1 MLRRAVR
8 GLIVAALVACLYV
21 GITRQSRPD
30 TMAGR
35 VHVTYWEMWTGYE
48 ADVMREVVAEFN
60 RRQDRIHVEMLTMSQ
75 IDRKL
80 LLATAGGMPP
90 DVVGLGN
97 DNLSVFG
104 DRKVLLPLD
113 DYLARA
119 GITRDDYI
127 PAYWDI
133 CEYEGHMYALPTT
146 PASLALHW
154 NKALF
159 REAGLDPE
167 RPPRTLAELDEFAEK
182 LTTRDEKGRLV
193 QMGFMPTHPG
203 WWNRAWGYYFGG
215 QLWDG
220 LDQITTD
227 CPENVRAYEWVQ
239 SYSKK
244 YGATELQFFQS
255 GFGHFA
261 SPREAFFAGQ
271 VAMELHGVWTA
282 NQISKY
288 APHMEW
294 AAAPFPVAPGDGSLA
309 DAAYVECNV
318 LCIPVGAKNPEEAF
332 EFIKFVSSQEIMEVL
347 CLGHKKHTPLARVS
361 RGFIDNHPNPYVQ
374 VFIDVAK
381 RSRPFSNPKT
391 TIWSEYQNELLAA
404 FDEIWLQRTT
414 PEEALSR
421 VQVRMQHKLDRHL
434 ERMKLREET
443 P

>member
-1 MLRRAVR
+1 MMQRGGR
-8 GLIVAALVACLYV
+8 GLILAALVVCLYV

-30 TMAGR
+30 TVAGR

-48 ADVMREVVAEFN
+48 ADVMRGVVNEFN

-159 REAGLDPE
+159 REAGMDPE

-182 LTTRDEKGRLV
+182 LTKWDEKGRLE
-193 QMGFMPTHPG
+193 QMGLMPTHPG
-203 WWNRAWGYYFGG
+203 WWNWAWGYYFGG
-215 QLWDG
+215 RLWDG
-220 LDQITTD
+220 KDQITTD

-244 YGATELQFFQS
+244 YGATELQLFQS

-294 AAAPFPVAPGDGSLA
+294 GAAPFPAVSGDLA
-309 DAAYVECNV
+309 DVAYVECNV
-318 LCIPVGAKNPEEAF
+318 LCIPVGAKHADEGF
-332 EFIKFVSSQEIMEVL
+332 EFIKFVSSQEIMEML

-361 RGFIDNHPNPYVQ
+361 REFIENHPNPCLQ

-381 RSRPFSNPKT
+381 REHPFSNPKT

-404 FDEIWLQRTT
+404 FDEIWLQRAT
-414 PEEALSR
+414 PQEALSR
-421 VQVRMQHKLDRHL
+421 VRVRMQHKLDRYL
-434 ERMKLREET
+434 ERQKLRDEM